1 MLMVSPY
8 HTYEESEL
16 IWLKTKIAYIKKRWV
31 KTYLFCRNTLS
42 DPPTYALFSRR
53 GGRINR
59 RRKCIRILCNCN
71 AYLLHGLLKDW
82 QSTCKDKELI
92 SNITQT
98 QSLKKKINKRF
109 LESLGF
115 YKSREHITVCSQYT
129 NPCEYSISTLKG
141 FGLRNEDI
149 MKLSANMK
157 KRNISQSSD
166 ESPEF
171 PHTPG
176 ELKKLIS
183 NPPW

>member
-1 MLMVSPY
+1 M
-8 HTYEESEL
+8 
-16 IWLKTKIAYIKKRWV
+16 
-31 KTYLFCRNTLS
+31 
-42 DPPTYALFSRR
+42 
-53 GGRINR
+53 
-59 RRKCIRILCNCN
+59 
-71 AYLLHGLLKDW
+71 KDW
-82 QSTCKDKELI
+82 QSTCKDRELI

-115 YKSREHITVCSQYT
+115 YKSWKHITVYSQYT

-141 FGLRNEDI
+141 FGLRNEDV
-149 MKLSANMK
+149 MKLSVNMK

-183 NPPW
+183 KQYQRSFHDPP